1 MVHSLRGKKE
11 RFHRDQDKNSL
22 FRISLSR
29 LFIIKDGRIVMK
41 GDEGP
46 FKYSIKEAENWIEN
60 NFDKNGNEPN

>member
-1 MVHSLRGKKE
+1 
-11 RFHRDQDKNSL
+11 
-22 FRISLSR
+22 
-29 LFIIKDGRIVMK
+29 MK